1 MEGFISIHRKIFDN
15 WVWEEKPFS
24 RGQAWIDILLLANHK
39 DNKFPLGKE
48 IVTVPRG
55 SFITS
60 ELKLMERWGWGKT
73 KTRTFLKLLED
84 DNMIVKKSNSKQTT
98 ITVCNYNTYQLSPNY
113 KETTNEPQINHRQ
126 TTDKLQTYTNN
137 NDNNVNNDNNENNK
151 PTNRVV
157 GELATH
163 YSNCF
168 RKMIPPLHS
177 DKLISYVEE
186 GMDLELVKYIM
197 EYSSDKKDPWKYCC
211 KVLENSSRNLINT
224 LADFKANLIAEG
236 DNYGKYSI
244 NTQQG
249 YRGTTKETEYRE
261 SVGDVQKYYNGDLS
275 KLKDDEEYDF

>member
-1 MEGFISIHRKIFDN
+1 MEGWISLYRKILENPIVCKDAEYFSVWVYLLLEATHKEYPALFKGKKIILKPGQLITGRKSISEKFNISESKVTRILKTLENEHQIEQQTSNKNRLISIVN
-15 WVWEEKPFS
+15 WSQYQQSEHQI
-24 RGQAWIDILLLANHK
+24 GQQLNNNW
-39 DNKFPLGKE
+39 
-48 IVTVPRG
+48 
-55 SFITS
+55 
-60 ELKLMERWGWGKT
+60 
-73 KTRTFLKLLED
+73 
-84 DNMIVKKSNSKQTT
+84 TT
-98 ITVCNYNTYQLSPNY
+98 TEQQLN
-113 KETTNEPQINHRQ
+113 
-126 TTDKLQTYTNN
+126 TNN
-137 NDNNVNNDNNENNK
+137 NVITKQCNNENNK